1 MVYLIYIST
10 TVFEY
15 ALQNI
20 YNKIKGEIRVK
31 FFKKAARILV
41 SAMAA
46 VTAAA
51 AICAQASATELITP
65 QAQNDLYRLYMVT
78 EPETPEAGSTIT
90 LKVMADTY
98 GNTAISA
105 LKYRIEF
112 NTGNYEY
119 VRGDG
124 AAFNPLIDDSNANNG
139 YIIYN
144 YAGGALQIKG
154 RAQEIISFSF
164 NVKKPTGEFIFGAT
178 DRSVTDSGGADIT
191 TQGSW
196 VPITWDQCNHE
207 EYVIQVTKE
216 PTCTTTGIS
225 SYICTKCRVSFNSA
239 IIPALGH
246 DWDRTKGTYTTA
258 PTCTAAGTVS
268 YPCSRQGCTATQTE
282 TVPAMGHNWGSWTVT
297 KPATAYEEGE
307 ETRNCTRC
315 SASERRTVA
324 RNPSVTTAASST
336 SATNQVSVL
345 PTQLLDLENG
355 VILQFRAG
363 TVDSRTTLV
372 VKKTDQNQTS
382 AKYDITLSRY
392 GYTVQPTD
400 TLYITIYIP
409 AGMSGSTFYVY
420 RVEENGGYTDMGAA
434 YSGSAVNFRT
444 GHLSEYILTTEK
456 LIDTDALGTTAGTAA
471 NPPAPATTTPAPST
485 AATTTRPSAV
495 SFESTTPV
503 ATPDTTAPPAVSSNT
518 TTTSPDVVWD
528 GTTPPPSTANTGNTG
543 NTGNTVPDDKS
554 QDKNVSTGMLALS
567 IPLIAAAVGIFV
579 AKKR

>member
-1 MVYLIYIST
+1 M
-10 TVFEY
+10 
-15 ALQNI
+15 
-20 YNKIKGEIRVK
+20 K

-119 VRGDG
+119 VRADG
-124 AAFNPLIDDSNANNG
+124 PPFHYG
-139 YIIYN
+139 
-144 YAGGALQIKG
+144 GGALQIKG

-246 DWDRTKGTYTTA
+246 VG
-258 PTCTAAGTVS
+258 AAG
-268 YPCSRQGCTATQTE
+268 R
-282 TVPAMGHNWGSWTVT
+282 
-297 KPATAYEEGE
+297 
-307 ETRNCTRC
+307 
-315 SASERRTVA
+315 
-324 RNPSVTTAASST
+324 
-336 SATNQVSVL
+336 
-345 PTQLLDLENG
+345 
-355 VILQFRAG
+355 
-363 TVDSRTTLV
+363 
-372 VKKTDQNQTS
+372 
-382 AKYDITLSRY
+382 
-392 GYTVQPTD
+392 
-400 TLYITIYIP
+400 
-409 AGMSGSTFYVY
+409 
-420 RVEENGGYTDMGAA
+420 
-434 YSGSAVNFRT
+434 
-444 GHLSEYILTTEK
+444 
-456 LIDTDALGTTAGTAA
+456 
-471 NPPAPATTTPAPST
+471 
-485 AATTTRPSAV
+485 
-495 SFESTTPV
+495 
-503 ATPDTTAPPAVSSNT
+503 
-518 TTTSPDVVWD
+518 
-528 GTTPPPSTANTGNTG
+528 
-543 NTGNTVPDDKS
+543 
-554 QDKNVSTGMLALS
+554 
-567 IPLIAAAVGIFV
+567 
-579 AKKR
+579 